1 MEVKKEEIRYILQYH
16 YNQREKAEQAAKKVC
31 AVYGLNIVSNAT
43 AKRWFQRFRSGNMDV
58 EDETRSGRPI
68 VENVDKIMEIVESD
82 RHASTYSIAQ
92 ELKISQKTVWNHL
105 HKAGLKKKL
114 DVWVPHELTQKNLL
128 DRIHACDSLLK
139 RNEIDPFFKRMVTG
153 DEKWV
158 TYENNRRKRS
168 WSKRG
173 EPVQTI
179 AKPGLTANKIL
190 LCVW

>member
-1 MEVKKEEIRYILQYH
+1 
-16 YNQREKAEQAAKKVC
+16 
-31 AVYGLNIVSNAT
+31 
-43 AKRWFQRFRSGNMDV
+43 
-58 EDETRSGRPI
+58 DETRSGRPI

-105 HKAGLKKKL
+105 HKAGLKKML

-139 RNEIDPFFKRMVTG
+139 RNEIDPFLKRMVTG

-158 TYENNRRKRS
+158 TYEN
-168 WSKRG
+168 
-173 EPVQTI
+173 
-179 AKPGLTANKIL
+179 
-190 LCVW
+190 

>member
-1 MEVKKEEIRYILQYH
+1 
-16 YNQREKAEQAAKKVC
+16 
-31 AVYGLNIVSNAT
+31 
-43 AKRWFQRFRSGNMDV
+43 FQRFRSGNMNV
-58 EDETRSGRPI
+58 EDETHSGRPI
-68 VENVDKIMEIVESD
+68 VGNVDKIMEIVESD

-139 RNEIDPFFKRMVTG
+139 RNEIDPFLKRMVTG

-158 TYENNRRKRS
+158 TYENNGQKRS
-168 WSKRG
+168 
-173 EPVQTI
+173 
-179 AKPGLTANKIL
+179 
-190 LCVW
+190 

>member
-1 MEVKKEEIRYILQYH
+1 MDPIQYRMQQQSGGSNDSILVIWTS
-16 YNQREKAEQAAKKVC
+16 K
-31 AVYGLNIVSNAT
+31 
-43 AKRWFQRFRSGNMDV
+43 M
-58 EDETRSGRPI
+58 
-68 VENVDKIMEIVESD
+68 
-82 RHASTYSIAQ
+82 RHAL

-114 DVWVPHELTQKNLL
+114 DVWVLHELTQKNLL

-139 RNEIDPFFKRMVTG
+139 RNAIDPFLKRMVTS

-173 EPVQTI
+173 EPVPDDRQARINCQEGFTVCLV
-179 AKPGLTANKIL
+179 GLEGNHPL
-190 LCVW
+190 